1 MILLQIF
8 QDGITALHLACAFA
22 REDTVRLLLTR
33 KADPLIPGG
42 VIKINHLQFIQIL
55 SNFINAQPKKQLP
68 IHVLA
73 MKPTGAAVVPLQ
85 LILKS
90 CPREVRLA
98 PDGVSS
104 HKKAFKILLD
114 IIH

>member
-1 MILLQIF
+1 MKIF
-8 QDGITALHLACAFA
+8 QDGITALHLACAYA

-42 VIKINHLQFIQIL
+42 VMTMNNLLTVYK
-55 SNFINAQPKKQLP
+55 NAFHFQPKNQLP

-98 PDGVSS
+98 PDGVS
-104 HKKAFKILLD
+104 
-114 IIH
+114 